1 MYRKHNWPQII
12 ADFER
17 LGLNI
22 SQYAKQHEIAYST
35 LHQKVNKLKH
45 QSENRSKMILLT
57 QKVHELSLKNTS
69 SQASNLPFHMK
80 LGQAQLEFQDLPN
93 PQWLA
98 EIIKCF

>member
-17 LGLNI
+17 SNLNI
-22 SQYAKQHEIAYST
+22 GQYAKQHGIAYST
-35 LHQKVNKLKH
+35 LYQKVNKL
-45 QSENRSKMILLT
+45 NRSKMILLT

-69 SQASNLPFHMK
+69 SQAATLPFRMR